1 MVLLMRGT
9 GPLPERS
16 PERRSAH
23 RPARARWAALALA
36 LLAATASATAEDPG
50 LETRVKA
57 AYVYNFLTFV
67 EREKPE
73 PEPEGAPVRVC
84 VLGDEALLAQLKGL
98 SGRSVRGRPL
108 EVLAEPEA
116 GPPPSC
122 RLLVIGRSEAARLPE
137 ILRTVSGT
145 SVLTVSDIPRFSR
158 RGGMIGFLT
167 EGGRVRI
174 EVNPDVAAAAGLR
187 MSAKLLEVARVVAE
201 EVR

>member
-1 MVLLMRGT
+1 MRGA
-9 GPLPERS
+9 S
-16 PERRSAH
+16 PAPGRPRARRFAR

-36 LLAATASATAEDPG
+36 LLTATASAAAQDPG

-67 EREKPE
+67 EREKAE

-84 VLGDEALLAQLKGL
+84 VLGDEALLAQLKSL
-98 SGRSVRGRPL
+98 SGRPVRGRPL
-108 EVLAEPEA
+108 EVFSGPQT

-122 RLLVIGRSEAARLPE
+122 HVLVIGRSEAPRLPE

-158 RGGMIGFLT
+158 SGGMIGFRT

-174 EVNPDVAAAAGLR
+174 EVNPGAAAAAGLR
-187 MSAKLLEVARVVAE
+187 MSAKLLEVARVVPKE
-201 EVR
+201 RR

>member
-1 MVLLMRGT
+1 MRGT
-9 GPLPERS
+9 GRMPGRS
-16 PERRSAH
+16 PERPAAR
-23 RPARARWAALALA
+23 RPARRNRAVLALA
-36 LLAATASATAEDPG
+36 LLAATASATAQDPG

-67 EREKPE
+67 EREKPD

-98 SGRSVRGRPL
+98 SGRPVRGRPL
-108 EVLAEPEA
+108 EVFSGPEA

-122 RLLVIGRSEAARLPE
+122 HLLVIGRSEAARLPE

-145 SVLTVSDIPRFSR
+145 GVLTVSDIPRFSR
-158 RGGMIGFLT
+158 SGGMIGFRT

-174 EVNPDVAAAAGLR
+174 EVNPGAAAAAGLR
-187 MSAKLLEVARVVAE
+187 MSAKLLEVARIVPE
-201 EVR
+201 GRP

>member
-1 MVLLMRGT
+1 MRGT

-98 SGRSVRGRPL
+98 SAARS
-108 EVLAEPEA
+108 AA
-116 GPPPSC
+116 GPSRSSPNRRPV
-122 RLLVIGRSEAARLPE
+122 RLLPAA
-137 ILRTVSGT
+137 S
-145 SVLTVSDIPRFSR
+145 SSSAAPRRPGSR
-158 RGGMIGFLT
+158 RSSGPSR
-167 EGGRVRI
+167 ER
-174 EVNPDVAAAAGLR
+174 A
-187 MSAKLLEVARVVAE
+187 S
-201 EVR
+201 

>member
-1 MVLLMRGT
+1 MRGT
-9 GPLPERS
+9 GPAPERS
-16 PERRSAH
+16 PERRSA
-23 RPARARWAALALA
+23 RARWAVLALA
-36 LLAATASATAEDPG
+36 LLAATASATAQDPG

-67 EREKPE
+67 EREKSE

-98 SGRSVRGRPL
+98 SGRPVRGRPL
-108 EVLAEPEA
+108 EVLSGPES

-122 RLLVIGRSEAARLPE
+122 HLLVIGRSEAARLPE

-145 SVLTVSDIPRFSR
+145 GVLTVSDIPRFSR
-158 RGGMIGFLT
+158 SGGMIGFLT

-174 EVNPDVAAAAGLR
+174 EVNPDAAAAAGLR
-187 MSAKLLEVARVVAE
+187 MSAKLLEVAHVVAGE
-201 EVR
+201 RR

>member
-1 MVLLMRGT
+1 MRRP
-9 GPLPERS
+9 GPTPGRS
-16 PERRSAH
+16 PAR
-23 RPARARWAALALA
+23 RPARLPARSRRAALALA
-36 LLAATASATAEDPG
+36 LLAATVSAAAQDPG

-84 VLGDEALLAQLKGL
+84 VLGDEALFAQLKGL
-98 SGRSVRGRPL
+98 AGRPVRGRAL
-108 EVLAEPEA
+108 EVASGPET

-122 RLLVIGRSEAARLPE
+122 HLLVIGRSEAARLPE
-137 ILRTVSGT
+137 ILRTVSGS

-174 EVNPDVAAAAGLR
+174 EVNPGAAAAAGLKV
-187 MSAKLLEVARVVAE
+187 SAKLLEVARVVPRE
-201 EVR
+201 DR